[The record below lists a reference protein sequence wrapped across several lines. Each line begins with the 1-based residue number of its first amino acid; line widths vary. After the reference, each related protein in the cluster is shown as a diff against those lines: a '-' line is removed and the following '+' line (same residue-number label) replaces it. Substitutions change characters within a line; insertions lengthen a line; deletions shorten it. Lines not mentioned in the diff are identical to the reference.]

1 MKKFL
6 SNSMK
11 VILPLLIS
19 AVVLAYTYRDYDFS
33 KLWTDVAR
41 LNLWWIFLAV
51 VFSWLS
57 PLFRGLRWNLI
68 LSPMGYDVPRR
79 DAVLT
84 VFTGYAAN
92 IVIPRFGEISRCA
105 ILDRNNSV
113 PFSKGLGTLLAERFV
128 DMILLLLIALV
139 TVLWQMPRFIDL
151 FSGEYNLPDTAAEGS
166 SSPAFV
172 IPEIVYWILGTV
184 LVLAFLWWIIKSK
197 PLQMLK
203 RFVSGLWSGFIS
215 LKQVKNL
222 PLFLVYSLG
231 IWACYYFEMYLAFYS
246 LESTAEVGA
255 IAGLVCFVASS
266 FAVLVPT
273 PNGAGPW
280 HWVVI
285 TMLFIYGV
293 PVEDARPLALV
304 LHTAQTAA
312 YLLGGFVAWIVLHFY
327 HRDKYSAK

>member
-139 TVLWQMPRFIDL
+139 TVIWQMPRFIDL
-151 FSGEYNLPDTAAEGS
+151 FSGEYNFPDTAAEGS

-184 LVLAFLWWIIKSK
+184 LVLALLWWIIKSK

>member
-1 MKKFL
+1 
-6 SNSMK
+6 MK